1 MHAFDA
7 RADDR
12 SSASRI
18 LYAPFLKTALDCSRR
33 ACRAAADTRT
43 HTVRHP
49 NAGRAPRGRLEPVPV
64 PAPARVAP
72 KVWWTRASSSRARHT
87 RDGRSRDSTRARA
100 TRRRAK
106 ARAALSV
113 STWARDA
120 TGRRT
125 PRRWKSRVCRRAD
138 GRRRAVTAPRGSRER
153 WSEERMREDG
163 RRRGRRAGGRARPR
177 RRCGRTRR
185 RRMCSRARRWTR
197 RTTRIWRATR
207 RSGSASRDG

>member
-18 LYAPFLKTALDCSRR
+18 LYAPVLKTALDCSRR

-87 RDGRSRDSTRARA
+87 RDGRSREWTRARA
-100 TRRRAK
+100 TRRRTTTREGVVRLDMGAGRDGEEEAEAVEI
-106 ARAALSV
+106 ARLQAS
-113 STWARDA
+113 
-120 TGRRT
+120 
-125 PRRWKSRVCRRAD
+125 RRATARGD
-138 GRRRAVTAPRGSRER
+138 GANPGQNFSPSSPHLSAPPGFRHVSSFPSPTAPGT
-153 WSEERMREDG
+153 
-163 RRRGRRAGGRARPR
+163 RRRGSSTRPPPPPSSVAR
-177 RRCGRTRR
+177 
-185 RRMCSRARRWTR
+185 
-197 RTTRIWRATR
+197 
-207 RSGSASRDG
+207 